1 LSHTLSDHIF
11 GLTDPT
17 IGGDPHFFI
26 PLANGDHMCFSIQ
39 GEPNFAFNLIKD
51 KYIQLNAQFVLP
63 AEEESHTISNVSTF
77 LGDLGLAI
85 RNQETGD
92 VRVIK
97 VSASDHS
104 VLVDHSLTVV
114 EDKPVI
120 VDVFKAI
127 TIKVGAHVQTNRLM
141 DESAWLHINTDGF
154 GIKVRFYKK
163 HLDMFLTKTDGL
175 TKDAHGLI
183 G

>member
-1 LSHTLSDHIF
+1 
-11 GLTDPT
+11 
-17 IGGDPHFFI
+17 
-26 PLANGDHMCFSIQ
+26 MCFSIQ

-51 KYIQLNAQFVLP
+51 EYIQLNAQFVLP

-92 VRVIK
+92 VTVIK

-114 EDKPVI
+114 EDKPVR
-120 VDVFKAI
+120 VDVFKEV
-127 TIKVGAHVQTNRLM
+127 TIKVDAHAQINKPK

-163 HLDMFLTKTDGL
+163 HLDMFLAKTDGL

>member
-1 LSHTLSDHIF
+1 
-11 GLTDPT
+11 
-17 IGGDPHFFI
+17 
-26 PLANGDHMCFSIQ
+26 MCFSIQ
-39 GEPNFAFNLIKD
+39 GEPNFAFNLIRD
-51 KYIQLNAQFVLP
+51 KFIQLNAQFVLP
-63 AEEESHTISNVSTF
+63 AEEESHTIGNVSTF

-85 RNQETGD
+85 KNQETGD
-92 VRVIK
+92 VTVIK

-114 EDKPVI
+114 EDKPVR
-120 VDVFKAI
+120 VDVFNREV
-127 TIKVGAHVQTNRLM
+127 TIKVDTCVQTNRLM

>member
-1 LSHTLSDHIF
+1 
-11 GLTDPT
+11 
-17 IGGDPHFFI
+17 
-26 PLANGDHMCFSIQ
+26 MCFSIQ
-39 GEPNFAFNLIKD
+39 GEPNFAFNLIRD
-51 KYIQLNAQFVLP
+51 KFIQLNAQFVLP

-85 RNQETGD
+85 KNQETGD
-92 VRVIK
+92 VTVIK

-114 EDKPVI
+114 EDKPVR
-120 VDVFKAI
+120 VDVFKEVI
-127 TIKVGAHVQTNRLM
+127 IKVDAHVQTNKQK